1 MRKKEMYVDPSFQR
15 YLARIRAM
23 PESKKR
29 EIREAIY
36 LSCGYS
42 QEKIAQ
48 LEVETARVNQEK
60 RAKKSAKRAK
70 SGRRQR
76 KEKPR

>member
-1 MRKKEMYVDPSFQR
+1 MKKKEMYVDPSFRR

-48 LEVETARVNQEK
+48 LEKETARAE
-60 RAKKSAKRAK
+60 RAKRSK

-76 KEKPR
+76 KEKTR